1 MRASKVLMS
10 PAKVQPNEEECM
22 MVMVVLHELLL
33 PMEHE
38 IEKSAAFRGLVT
50 LRHPF
55 RPR

>member
-33 PMEHE
+33 PMEHA

-50 LRHPF
+50 
-55 RPR
+55 